1 MMEKQTNFVV
11 KKVNDLSSF
20 KHGVIDILLE
30 LMNYYETFSDLTGN
44 EKKEQVLESLRLKLG
59 HEIFERY
66 EPLFELIIEFIIS
79 LSKKHIKIA
88 LNKTK
93 KLFKC
98 CQ

>member
-1 MMEKQTNFVV
+1 MEKQTNFIV
-11 KKVNDLSSF
+11 KKVNLSQF

-30 LMNYYETFSDLTGN
+30 LMNYYEVFSDLTGK

-79 LSKKHIKIA
+79 LSKKQIKIA

-93 KLFKC
+93 KLFNC